1 MSFGAHSWEH
11 SKASLCLKNHVEKGW
26 QTVSGKDQVV
36 NTAGFAGHAVSVPT
50 IQLRRLSAEAAV
62 RW

>member
-1 MSFGAHSWEH
+1 MPTKLKFGSIP
-11 SKASLCLKNHVEKGW
+11 KLKNHVEKGW

-50 IQLRRLSAEAAV
+50 IQHCRLSAEAAV